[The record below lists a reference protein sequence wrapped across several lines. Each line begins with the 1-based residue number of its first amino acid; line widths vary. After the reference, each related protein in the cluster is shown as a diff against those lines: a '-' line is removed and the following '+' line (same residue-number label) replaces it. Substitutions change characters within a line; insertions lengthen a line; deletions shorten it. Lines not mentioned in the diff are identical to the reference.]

1 MRRPGIR
8 SLAGGAAGIVAG
20 VIGGI
25 ALTSTSTASG
35 PAPAVPGLD
44 AVHIPP
50 VLTTRGEP
58 VTLRYAIVCPPRADG
73 EPCDGSGSAYVR
85 AGQSGAFRR
94 LTLSR
99 GEVSGE
105 GRYSVALPREI
116 ASSREGFSYFAVL
129 RDEASGATVTMPAG
143 GETAPQRSFPLAD
156 ATEVVL
162 GPHTFGRGRAPDER
176 VVTAPW
182 GSDVGEVGRAGSR
195 ALGFSGPSSFDVAAD
210 GTVAVLDQVNARVE
224 RWSRGGVEATNLE
237 VSGGLADFALEPDGT
252 MDVLEPP
259 NRTTPAPVLRS
270 FRGDGS
276 PRWTQRLSDRTWA
289 KLAAGPLGPT
299 VQQQPSEQWLPV
311 AEQRGGTQLAHHER
325 HTARRGAA
333 CGAARKSPRGR
344 DEDVHGRSRRV
355 RRARPRPVRSR
366 EQLRSGVARVGRV
379 CTAGALPAR
388 RLFLVSAR
396 LDSCRSVR
404 RPLRRGGV
412 PMKMFLVAFGVGF
425 VLAGATGAQAYH
437 RFWTN
442 CNYDA
447 PTFMTTMTR
456 DAGQDYANAARYE
469 GYQWGG
475 GCWNYDD
482 VDSYPYDAPGDP
494 SAHGEGGDCS
504 GLTFKTWRESTD
516 GWRDG
521 RYYWRALRNVHGP
534 YTAGDFKNGLGA
546 PNHIVAKSTA
556 GVMDAFASST
566 HIGMIFARSLYGG
579 DQIVEAKCEACGTN
593 IFYRTYRSDPSY
605 GGVARWGWT
614 G

>member
-311 AEQRGGTQLAHHER
+311 AEHGAALDRPAQAGRGRPGRPFADGREVVVERVGAGELRLAELVGNAVVRSWRITSATPLGEVQLAEPHGNR
-325 HTARRGAA
+325 LVVVTKTYTDDRGEYVVLVL
-333 CGAARKSPRGR
+333 
-344 DEDVHGRSRRV
+344 D
-355 RRARPRPVRSR
+355 
-366 EQLRSGVARVGRV
+366 RSGVANSFAVESLEW
-379 CTAGALPAR
+379 AESAPLAR
-388 RLFLVSAR
+388 FR
-396 LDSCRSVR
+396 
-404 RPLRRGGV
+404 
-412 PMKMFLVAFGVGF
+412 
-425 VLAGATGAQAYH
+425 LAG
-437 RFWTN
+437 
-442 CNYDA
+442 
-447 PTFMTTMTR
+447 
-456 DAGQDYANAARYE
+456 
-469 GYQWGG
+469 
-475 GCWNYDD
+475 
-482 VDSYPYDAPGDP
+482 S
-494 SAHGEGGDCS
+494 
-504 GLTFKTWRESTD
+504 
-516 GWRDG
+516 
-521 RYYWRALRNVHGP
+521 
-534 YTAGDFKNGLGA
+534 
-546 PNHIVAKSTA
+546 
-556 GVMDAFASST
+556 
-566 HIGMIFARSLYGG
+566 SLYRLGSTRAG
-579 DQIVEAKCEACGTN
+579 LFVDRFDVEVS
-593 IFYRTYRSDPSY
+593 R
-605 GGVARWGWT
+605 
-614 G
+614 